1 MVWCTFFDTLQ
12 LPSSPLPS
20 PCSLMGNIHV
30 RRAGYAYRQ
39 LYNDFLARYKMLC
52 KRTWPRWKGSARE
65 GTREI
70 LKVTTGI
77 SPSCTPPSHHSD
89 LPMQACRKRSSEY
102 SMGRTKVFL
111 QSPKTVFDLEDRRR
125 DRMQYLATLIQKVY
139 RGHVERQKVGRRRR
153 RRRVWGHGVVVTM
166 WECITVCV
174 RECLTWCAPLRLQ
187 FLRLRAAQTT
197 VSKCWRGLVCRR
209 AYLQLREA
217 AIVFQKYYRGHQ
229 VGEK

>member
-1 MVWCTFFDTLQ
+1 
-12 LPSSPLPS
+12 
-20 PCSLMGNIHV
+20 
-30 RRAGYAYRQ
+30 
-39 LYNDFLARYKMLC
+39 
-52 KRTWPRWKGSARE
+52 
-65 GTREI
+65 
-70 LKVTTGI
+70 
-77 SPSCTPPSHHSD
+77 
-89 LPMQACRKRSSEY
+89 
-102 SMGRTKVFL
+102 MGRTKVFL

-139 RGHVERQKVGRRRR
+139 RGHVERQKVGREEEEE
-153 RRRVWGHGVVVTM
+153 GLGTCGVVVTM

-174 RECLTWCAPLRLQ
+174 RECLTWCAPLHLQ

-197 VSKCWRGLVCRR
+197 VSKCWRGLVCRK